1 MRALMQSFLVMLATA
16 TDRQLAKQVQYLKA
30 ENRILRNRLG
40 QRVLV
45 TPQERRQLLKFGK
58 PVGKAI
64 KELIS
69 IVTAR
74 TFLGWVNDEKKEVA
88 GSRKKKRKPGRPK
101 TLEQIR
107 QLVIRMAKDN
117 GWGLGRIL
125 GELKKLGATICKS
138 PSRTS

>member
-16 TDRQLAKQVQYLKA
+16 TDRQLAKQVQFLKA
-30 ENRILRNRLG
+30 ENSILRGRLG
-40 QRVLV
+40 SRVLV
-45 TPQERRQLLKFGK
+45 TPRERRKLLRFGK

-69 IVTAR
+69 IVTPR
-74 TFLGWVNDEKKEVA
+74 TFLGWVNNEKKVA
-88 GSRKKKRKPGRPK
+88 TGCRKKKNKPGRAK

-107 QLVIRMAKDN
+107 QLVIRMAKEN

-125 GELKKLGATICKS
+125 GELKKLG
-138 PSRTS
+138 SRYVRVR